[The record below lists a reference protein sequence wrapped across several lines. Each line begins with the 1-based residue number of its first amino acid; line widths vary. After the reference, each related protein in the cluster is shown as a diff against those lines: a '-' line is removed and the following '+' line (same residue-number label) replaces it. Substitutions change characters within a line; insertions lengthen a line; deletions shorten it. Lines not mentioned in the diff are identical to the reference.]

1 MLRTHA
7 IAEIPEEPGVEVRIA
22 GFVENVKEVG
32 RVVFV
37 WVRDRSG
44 IAQLTLKSGQV
55 DESLI
60 RLARSLNTH
69 DVIAATGRVPEKRA
83 AKVGMELI
91 PSSIEVLSRAE
102 RLPIDVT
109 GTVQTQLDTRL
120 DYRPI
125 DLRNPPTLIEDLRLH
140 QKSCR
145 GETTYRRGYL
155 AA

>member
-7 IAEIPEEPGVEVRIA
+7 IAEIPEEPGAEVRIA

-69 DVIAATGRVPEKRA
+69 DVIAEIGRAHV
-83 AKVGMELI
+83 
-91 PSSIEVLSRAE
+91 
-102 RLPIDVT
+102 
-109 GTVQTQLDTRL
+109 
-120 DYRPI
+120 
-125 DLRNPPTLIEDLRLH
+125 
-140 QKSCR
+140 
-145 GETTYRRGYL
+145 
-155 AA
+155 